1 MQNPVR
7 FAALLSIGLLAA
19 CAAPADRADAAQDEA
34 MRLNPFGAY
43 LAGRHAQ
50 QQRDYGA
57 AADFFD
63 HALRRDP
70 DDFDLM
76 NRTFRLELS
85 EGEWDKVGALA
96 PKILEREPHD
106 PLAGLFVSLEA
117 VRRGD
122 FAAADR
128 EATDLPEE
136 GLHRLATPLV
146 QAWIKLGLGRYQEAA
161 KELAPLGEIR
171 GLGVLRD
178 LHWGAIAD
186 LAGDAGTAAE
196 KYEAVLKA
204 GSRLSWRAADL
215 VGNFYARNGRRE
227 DANALYQRF
236 AAESPG
242 TDQAEA
248 ALARAKASG
257 TPAPRI
263 PTPRDG
269 AAEALFDLA
278 SVVNQSETL
287 DLALLYGRL
296 ALFLKPDFALA
307 QLLVAD
313 VLAAQQRPE
322 AALALNR
329 AVDPSSSYGWTA
341 RLRIA
346 ANLQALDRTEEAIA
360 ALRAMAAERPDR
372 VQPLV
377 ELGDLLRQKQ
387 RYAEAAQA
395 YDDAIARIGS
405 PETRHWS
412 LFYSRGI
419 ARERAGQW
427 PQAEADL
434 KRALELQPDQPL
446 VLNYLGYSW
455 VDKGMH
461 LAEAFRMI
469 ERAVQL
475 RPNDGY
481 IVDSLGWAHYRRGEY
496 DQATRWLE
504 QAVELRPQDPTIND
518 HLGDAYWRTGR
529 RAEARAQWERA
540 LLFKPE
546 PDEAKAIQS
555 KLENGLGPPPPPP
568 PPSTARGGG

>member
-1 MQNPVR
+1 MQNPLR
-7 FAALLSIGLLAA
+7 FVSLLSIGLLAA
-19 CAAPADRADAAQDEA
+19 CAAPADRADAAQEDA

-50 QQRDYGA
+50 QERDYGA
-57 AADFFD
+57 AADFFG
-63 HALRRDP
+63 HALRQDP

-85 EGEWDKVGALA
+85 EGEWEKVRELA
-96 PKILEREPHD
+96 PKILAREPHD

-117 VRRGD
+117 VKRGD

-128 EATDLPEE
+128 EATDLPDE

-146 QAWIKLGLGRYQEAA
+146 QAWIKLGLGRYEDAA
-161 KELAPLGEIR
+161 KVLAPLGEIR
-171 GLGVLRD
+171 GLGTLRD

-186 LAGDAGTAAE
+186 LAGDPRTAAE
-196 KYEAVLKA
+196 KYEAVLK
-204 GSRLSWRAADL
+204 GGTRLSWRAVDL
-215 VGNFYARNGRRE
+215 IGNFYERNGRRE
-227 DANALYQRF
+227 DANALYRRF
-236 AAESPG
+236 AGESPG
-242 TDQAEA
+242 TDQADT
-248 ALARAKASG
+248 ALARVQAVEA
-257 TPAPRI
+257 PAPRI

-313 VLAAQQRPE
+313 VLAMQRRPAE
-322 AALALNR
+322 ALALNR
-329 AVDPSSSYGWTA
+329 GIEPKSPYGWTA
-341 RLRIA
+341 RLRVA

-360 ALRAMAAERPDR
+360 ELKAMAAERPDR

-387 RYAEAAQA
+387 RFAEAAEA
-395 YDDAIARIGS
+395 YDGAIARIDA

-419 ARERAGQW
+419 ARERAGNW
-427 PQAEADL
+427 AAAEADL

-481 IVDSLGWAHYRRGEY
+481 IVDSLGWAHYRRGDYE
-496 DQATRWLE
+496 QATRWLE

-518 HLGDAYWRTGR
+518 HLGDAYWRAGR

-546 PDEAKAIQS
+546 PDEVKAIEG